1 MGKLSKYYATLTPSM
16 RKNSIPF
23 VSKVENMGKVDGPDA
38 EKSEWIKLDFLID
51 PDNTAS
57 NYS

>member
-23 VSKVENMGKVDGPDA
+23 VSKVKNMGKVDGPDA